1 MNAQKKFLVCAALLA
16 GCLFWCAGLPAQA
29 RTLGSYGFMQTD
41 EGVMWVKRD
50 GSPAKEEW
58 VELDGKRYY
67 FGADGYAQ
75 IGLQRIDGETYYL
88 NPEAYTGWYPT
99 DEGVYYFGED
109 GKMVRN
115 TTAEGYTFNGS
126 GKAQVEEELTEKLT
140 GVVDEILRD
149 IITPEMTEA
158 QQLRACYK
166 YMVTSHSYLRDYDTP
181 FGNWTSSYAYDILST
196 GQGNCYRYASGFAA
210 LASRMGFDV
219 RVITGQVKARRGG
232 TTPHSWAEVCLDG
245 DWYIFDC
252 ELEAANGN
260 DLYKKT
266 YKEYPIKPLNKE
278 HEYPIDVLVSMDVA
292 KAKASGEALVW
303 SELPKKKAAAETE
316 IETETE
322 TETETEAEIETETET
337 ETETE
342 E

>member
-16 GCLFWCAGLPAQA
+16 GCLFWCAGLPVQA
-29 RTLGSYGFMQTD
+29 RTLGSYGFLQTD
-41 EGVMWVKRD
+41 DGVLWVNKD
-50 GSPAKEEW
+50 GSLAKEEW

-67 FGADGYAQ
+67 FGEDGYAQ
-75 IGLQRIDGETYYL
+75 IGLQRIGGETYYL
-88 NPEAYTGWYPT
+88 TPEAYTGWYPT
-99 DEGVYYFGED
+99 DDGVYYFGED

-115 TTAEGYTFNGS
+115 AAAEGYDFNGS
-126 GKAQVEEELTEKLT
+126 GKAQVAPELTEKLT
-140 GVVDEILRD
+140 DGVDEILRD

-166 YMVTSHSYLRDYDTP
+166 YMVKSHSYLRDYDTP

-196 GQGNCYRYASGFAA
+196 GKGNCYRYASGFAA

-266 YKEYPIKPLNKE
+266 YREYPIKPLNKE

-303 SELPKKKAAAETE
+303 SEPVKKDAAAES
-316 IETETE
+316 
-322 TETETEAEIETETET
+322 

>member
-1 MNAQKKFLVCAALLA
+1 MCAALMA
-16 GCLFWCAGLPAQA
+16 GCLFCCAGLPVQA
-29 RTLGSYGFMQTD
+29 RTLAGYGFLQTE
-41 EGVMWVKRD
+41 EGVMWMKKD

-67 FGADGYAQ
+67 FDADGYAQ
-75 IGLQRIDGETYYL
+75 IGLQRIGGETYYL
-88 NPEAYTGWYPT
+88 TPEAYTGWYPT

-115 TTAEGYTFNGS
+115 ATAEGYVFNGS
-126 GKAQVEEELTEKLT
+126 GKAQVEEGLTEKLT

-149 IITPEMTEA
+149 IIKPEMTEA

-166 YMVTSHSYLRDYDTP
+166 YMVTSNTYKRDYDTP
-181 FGNWTSSYAYDILST
+181 FGNWTSDYAYDILST
-196 GQGNCYRYASGFAA
+196 RQGNCYRYASGFAA

-219 RVITGQVKARRGG
+219 RVITGQVKAHRGG

-245 DWYIFDC
+245 EWYIFDC

-260 DLYKKT
+260 DLYRKT

-278 HEYPIDVLVSMDVA
+278 HEYPIDVLVSMEVA
-292 KAKASGEALVW
+292 KAKAAGTPLVW
-303 SELPKKKAAAETE
+303 QEPERETAKTAETG
-316 IETETE
+316 
-322 TETETEAEIETETET
+322 
-337 ETETE
+337 TETE